1 MRLRTT
7 VDKARHQ
14 EIRGRVRPPDL
25 VVEIE
30 VRVPDRW
37 AGPITEHL
45 DLGPTPVFSEPGP
58 DLKAQDELCACIGVD
73 CAEKGCWAKRNA
85 WIPNLRL
92 SEDEMRKELG
102 WPASPSQ

>member
-14 EIRGRVRPPDL
+14 EIRGRVRPPDR

-30 VRVPDRW
+30 VRVP
-37 AGPITEHL
+37 
-45 DLGPTPVFSEPGP
+45 S
-58 DLKAQDELCACIGVD
+58 
-73 CAEKGCWAKRNA
+73 
-85 WIPNLRL
+85 WIPNRGL
-92 SEDEMRKELG
+92 SEDEIRRELG

>member
-1 MRLRTT
+1 

-30 VRVPDRW
+30 VRVP
-37 AGPITEHL
+37 GN
-45 DLGPTPVFSEPGP
+45 
-58 DLKAQDELCACIGVD
+58 LCACIGTD
-73 CAEKGCWAKRNA
+73 CAEKGCWAKRAA
-85 WIPNLRL
+85 WIPGLRL

-102 WPASPSQ
+102 WPASPSP